1 MGISIR
7 SKGQRAERA
16 VADLLN
22 SIIVKVYGTTEVKLS
37 RNLTQTQI
45 GGHDLV
51 GLDWLA
57 IEVKHQETVCLEQWW
72 AQAKRQAAA
81 HSLRSNLKTIP
92 ILIWKQNRVKFKVR
106 MPGRLQILNGIHV
119 DTPVDIELP
128 AFLLWFEE
136 SLKVRK

>member
-72 AQAKRQAAA
+72 VQAKRQAAA
-81 HSLRSNLKTIP
+81 HALRSNQRTIP
-92 ILIWKQNRVKFKVR
+92 VLIWKQNRVRFKVR
-106 MPGRLQILNGIHV
+106 MPGRIQILNGRHV
-119 DTPVDIELP
+119 ETPVDIELP

-136 SLKVRK
+136 SLKARM